1 MWRKVIVLLAWKI
14 RNDRF
19 IWIGCLAMSKN
30 ERAEYVVGIIRHR
43 RTLFKVLSCVEYV
56 VRSTASVV
64 IA

>member
-1 MWRKVIVLLAWKI
+1 VLLAWKI

-43 RTLFKVLSCVEYV
+43 RTSFKVLSGVEYV
-56 VRSTASVV
+56 VRSTASIG